1 MAKQLTLRQKVLFE
15 CGASGG
21 EAQELLAYNEQHF
34 DRSQLSQLKFPLPD
48 ERFVTFWEQYSHEVN
63 NAGTIQILERH
74 LVQLRF
80 PVRHGMS
87 LDPDYIAATRRGSE
101 PSPQVATGLQWH
113 EPHRCRVLLHT
124 TPAGRIPVLE
134 AGAREDFIL
143 LVQALTKRNEPVPI
157 LDSMGACMVSGYR
170 NWDRIRPLEGG
181 SLADPLETLKDKSN
195 YQDRFIIVSSN
206 YYSGVLPAH
215 VGLSPRRWLDL
226 SLVIRREHECAH
238 YFTRRVFSSMRNNL
252 IDEIIADYCGIVAA
266 LGYFRSEWML
276 RFFGLEEFPSY
287 RSGGRLENYRGSPE
301 LTLGAF
307 RILQILV
314 KRAAENLAVFD
325 SRIVT
330 THAHPFDFLRCIL
343 LLSTFTLEEL
353 AADSAPEA
361 LFRSFVE
368 QFGGSISGLPVD
380 SPKQAQST
388 LATRIA
394 R

>member
-1 MAKQLTLRQKVLFE
+1 
-15 CGASGG
+15 
-21 EAQELLAYNEQHF
+21 
-34 DRSQLSQLKFPLPD
+34 
-48 ERFVTFWEQYSHEVN
+48 
-63 NAGTIQILERH
+63 
-74 LVQLRF
+74 
-80 PVRHGMS
+80 
-87 LDPDYIAATRRGSE
+87 
-101 PSPQVATGLQWH
+101 
-113 EPHRCRVLLHT
+113 
-124 TPAGRIPVLE
+124 
-134 AGAREDFIL
+134 
-143 LVQALTKRNEPVPI
+143 
-157 LDSMGACMVSGYR
+157 
-170 NWDRIRPLEGG
+170 
-181 SLADPLETLKDKSN
+181 
-195 YQDRFIIVSSN
+195 
-206 YYSGVLPAH
+206 
-215 VGLSPRRWLDL
+215 
-226 SLVIRREHECAH
+226 
-238 YFTRRVFSSMRNNL
+238 MRNNL